1 LPTDGVQDVPMIIVT
16 TDEVP
21 GYRVDAVLGEVMG
34 MTVRSANIGQ
44 NFVAGFRA
52 MGGGEVREYTQLVY
66 ASREEVMARMVQQ
79 ATERGANAVVGMR
92 FDTGDI
98 AQAFSEV
105 CAYGTAVVVSPI
117 AEGEPGATAQSAEQA
132 KNPTPAPRPGEAAAA
147 PQQHPTPPPSPQ
159 PPPPA
164 GGYAQPGYGQP
175 QPGYGQQ
182 PGGGQQGYG
191 QQGYGQQG
199 YGQQG

>member
-1 LPTDGVQDVPMIIVT
+1 MIVVT
-16 TDEVP
+16 TNDVP

-44 NFVAGFRA
+44 NFIAGFRA
-52 MGGGEVREYTQLVY
+52 MGGGEVTEYTQLVY

-79 ATERGANAVVGMR
+79 AQQRGANAVLGMR

-117 AEGEPGATAQSAEQA
+117 GEGEDGATKQSAEQA
-132 KNPTPAPRPGEAAAA
+132 RHPQPQPQPQSQPPGPPQGQASF
-147 PQQHPTPPPSPQ
+147 PQQQ
-159 PPPPA
+159 PPPAA
-164 GGYAQPGYGQP
+164 GYGAQPFPPQQNPGQPGYGQP
-175 QPGYGQQ
+175 PVYGQQ
-182 PGGGQQGYG
+182 R
-191 QQGYGQQG
+191 
-199 YGQQG
+199 